1 MTEHGRRTII
11 LHSAIII
18 SILLILYGALI
29 TFDFVWDDIPF
40 LKENVLIRSLKNIP
54 YFFTKGMPTVE
65 APIHYRPLVML
76 SLALDYFFWEYNAAG
91 YHLTNL
97 ILHLFSSTLV
107 YFVINSLIK
116 NKNISFIGALFFA
129 VHPVH
134 CDAVCWIMA
143 RGDILC
149 CFFILLAFLCFLYK
163 RRVMAILFFSLSL
176 FSKEM
181 AVTFPVVIFLYSLI
195 SDKDRRSNIYF
206 SLYCFFIVIIFLIIR
221 YLVLDLPFGEKQP
234 IIMRLATSPTLII
247 TYLKMVFLPYDLR
260 LLYHGLP
267 VYESFLHMKVIFSI
281 VFLILIALIIIFV
294 WKKEPVICFGL
305 SFFFVALFPVSGV
318 PVLIDVAMVAERY
331 LYLPMIGISVFLAG
345 IIQTIVKKGMLLRK
359 AANITTAIVIILLS
373 LITYNRKNLW
383 KDEFVFLTKM
393 VEDAPYYHEAK
404 TILAYHY
411 ILQGNLEK
419 AEELIKMALL
429 IKPDYAEGLN
439 TLGSVYLRKGM
450 YDIAAYYFE
459 KAVFYKPDHPE
470 AHSNL
475 AIVYAINKRYDKA
488 EEEFFLAIKL
498 KPNLTKAKLNLARMY
513 IEQNRLRD
521 AYSVISTVSEDD
533 RMKEEVIN
541 LYNLVA
547 ERLKENE
554 RNR

>member
-143 RGDILC
+143 RVDILC
-149 CFFILLAFLCFLYK
+149 CFFILLAFLCVLYK

-521 AYSVISTVSEDD
+521 TYSVISTVSEDD